1 MQPSLPRAK
10 TTTSQSRST
19 PDRNPKTHRAIAQT
33 GRRYRLQVLNRYR
46 CTRAGTARVAV
57 HRLRPR
63 RRVWCHRR
71 PRDQYRVGRDVV
83 ELERL
88 ISQAAR
94 SPVAS
99 VVSCRVCLRGWVG
112 AEGHTLHGLTRD
124 LAKLVG
130 PEVSA
135 ASPQGRFPAEKVDGQ
150 PLTGVD
156 AYASTCC
163 STPSAATAFTCT
175 WVCAGSGCASPR

>member
-1 MQPSLPRAK
+1 VLAALDIVVASVHSKL
-10 TTTSQSRST
+10 RSPGDLMT
-19 PDRNPKTHRAIAQT
+19 KRMLAGIEDPNMNIMGHCT
-33 GRRYRLQVLNRYR
+33 GRIVLGRGRPQSEFDHAAVFTSCKDNDIAVEINSRPERKDPPRNCPNWPSISAASSHRYR

-99 VVSCRVCLRGWVG
+99 AVSCRVC
-112 AEGHTLHGLTRD
+112 
-124 LAKLVG
+124 
-130 PEVSA
+130 
-135 ASPQGRFPAEKVDGQ
+135 
-150 PLTGVD
+150 
-156 AYASTCC
+156 
-163 STPSAATAFTCT
+163 
-175 WVCAGSGCASPR
+175 